1 MWALFALTQA
11 PEVQS
16 KLRAELFTLDTET
29 PTMDQL
35 SSLPYLDMVVR
46 ETLRIHAPVPSVF
59 REATEDDFIPVAEPF
74 VDRYGKVQE
83 GIR

>member
-1 MWALFALTQA
+1 MQK
-11 PEVQS
+11 
-16 KLRAELFTLDTET
+16 KLREELWTLETDT
-29 PTMDQL
+29 PTMDEL

-59 REATEDDFIPVAEPF
+59 REATEDDFIPVSEPF

-83 GIR
+83 GIRCV